1 MNLEDWI
8 LLAVSLLILFA
19 GVSILLGLLSFLFN
33 VFYRYWWLFLIAVI
47 GLLVLV
53 QLDRTSAF

>member
-19 GVSILLGLLSFLFN
+19 GVSILLGLLNFLFK
-33 VFYRYWWLFLIAVI
+33 VFYRYWWLFLIAII

>member
-19 GVSILLGLLSFLFN
+19 GVSILLGLLSFLFK
-33 VFYRYWWLFLIAVI
+33 VFYRYWWIFVIAII
-47 GLLVLV
+47 GLLLV
-53 QLDRTSAF
+53 AQLDRATAF

>member
-19 GVSILLGLLSFLFN
+19 GVSILLGLLNFLFK
-33 VFYRYWWLFLIAVI
+33 VFYRYWWIFVIAII
-47 GLLVLV
+47 GLLLV
-53 QLDRTSAF
+53 AQLDRATAF